1 MSGKKHLFIKNTVS
15 SKQMSYKCDNQLIT
29 WLSGVTRPAGSCNL
43 FTLKTNFTQYKNFV
57 WPIFSFLWRIWKW
70 KENGTKKLTFPDG
83 DLTLDFWT
91 GFRPRFEF
99 WGRLDQSSS
108 RFLKN
113 FDFKLLCRPAF
124 MRRLPFESFSDIGI
138 LIPLFKSIRLL
149 RWTDSK
155 EGVNFPVSWKV
166 ISN

>member
-1 MSGKKHLFIKNTVS
+1 MSNFLTRNCQKINWRQRLCYECN
-15 SKQMSYKCDNQLIT
+15 NQLIT
-29 WLSGVTRPAGSCNL
+29 WWTGITRTAGSWNL
-43 FTLKTNFTQYKNFV
+43 VTLKTNFAQYKNFV

-113 FDFKLLCRPAF
+113 LDFNF
-124 MRRLPFESFSDIGI
+124 FS
-138 LIPLFKSIRLL
+138 PRSQRC
-149 RWTDSK
+149 
-155 EGVNFPVSWKV
+155 VFPVSDGFIMYCHSSKSTGKESGKTHLCV
-166 ISN
+166 MY